1 MPDAY
6 LDSSALV
13 KRYVQEPGTTAV
25 DIIFDNASVGA
36 VAIAT
41 SVWNIGEALGVLD
54 YRRRR
59 RLLTEHEFHLATQN
73 LTSEVLKLMRDR
85 VMQVYPVRT
94 ALLTQA
100 WAIVLTQHLYQADAL
115 QIVTCNESKSK
126 VLITSDQMLQRAS
139 DVLGLKALD
148 PDGQEGEIRDL
159 FGQTADSMASSNPR

>member
-13 KRYVQEPGTTAV
+13 KRYIQEPGTTGV
-25 DIIFDNASVGA
+25 DIIFDSASAGA
-36 VAIAT
+36 IEIVT
-41 SVWNIGEALGVLD
+41 SVWNLGEAFGVFD

-73 LTSEVLKLMRDR
+73 LASEVFGLMRDGR
-85 VMQVYPVRT
+85 MQVYPVRT
-94 ALLTQA
+94 ELLTEA

-126 VLITSDQMLQRAS
+126 VLITSDRMLQRAS
-139 DVLGLKALD
+139 ESLGLNALD
-148 PDGQEGEIRDL
+148 PDGQESEIRNL
-159 FGQTADSMASSNPR
+159 FG